1 MDPFF
6 KDGITLAIA
15 SLAFILSLVNTC
27 YNLFRDRIRVRVRT
41 STGIF
46 ADGTTRICFVV
57 QNLSYIPITI
67 SRAKIATREKMHIP
81 IVSTE
86 NPFPIRMEPRTSEI
100 IRSFSRGEKIFLLNE
115 EGKSAEIQTL
125 PCLNV
130 FVETACGRKFW
141 GKKSQFRGNFEMLSV

>member
-1 MDPFF
+1 
-6 KDGITLAIA
+6 
-15 SLAFILSLVNTC
+15 
-27 YNLFRDRIRVRVRT
+27 
-41 STGIF
+41 
-46 ADGTTRICFVV
+46 
-57 QNLSYIPITI
+57 
-67 SRAKIATREKMHIP
+67 MHIP